1 MIPDPDDFR
10 RRTLSIV
17 GLLVALVGLV
27 WRLPRILAVHLGSG
41 RLRPPWREGLWLAV
55 TEVNGCRF
63 CSYVHEGM
71 AGAAGLSPADI
82 GLLLASEDPDKLAGL
97 QPRESLAV
105 AYAKA
110 WADTDGNPPA
120 GLVKQLGEEL
130 SEREVAD
137 LHALLH
143 AVNFAN
149 RAGNTADSL
158 LGRLRHPRRL
168 LQIWP
173 TLNDV
178 VVGTLVAL
186 FGWPAMV
193 MGAILRWRNRRA
205 TKA

>member
-1 MIPDPDDFR
+1 M
-10 RRTLSIV
+10 V
-17 GLLVALVGLV
+17 GLLTALVGLA
-27 WRLPRILAVHLGSG
+27 WRLPRILIVHLGSS
-41 RLRPPWREGLWLAV
+41 RLRPKWREALWLAV

-71 AGAAGLSPADI
+71 AGAAGLSPSDI
-82 GLLLASEDPDKLAGL
+82 QLLLASGDPDDLVALK
-97 QPRESLAV
+97 PPESLAV

-110 WADTDGNPPA
+110 WADTDGSPPA

-168 LQIWP
+168 LALWP
-173 TLNDV
+173 TLNDF

-186 FGWPAMV
+186 FGWPALV
-193 MGAILRWRNRRA
+193 MGALLRWRNRRA
-205 TKA
+205 NHDQ